1 MTLQKHAPN
10 LVPDVANP
18 GLRELNKDNVEL
30 NHKHTREQYE
40 NGTMN
45 GKAPGFGF
53 IDYRRYPRLAKSLPH
68 TVDPNNRPCSRE

>member
-10 LVPDVANP
+10 LVPAVANP
-18 GLRELNKDNVEL
+18 GLREL

-45 GKAPGFGF
+45 GKTPGFGLK
-53 IDYRRYPRLAKSLPH
+53 DYRLYPRLAKSLPR